1 MLNKSVDLWPVLF
14 LEVKNLLRMHNRKCS
29 WKLAPADKL
38 IFVIRHIEGSVK
50 SVLQVTLLGVRYKL
64 RLLFHLVELCEVSK
78 FNSLVPD
85 ADITDQV
92 THLAIGG
99 FIEVRKHTVFK
110 LGAVIKLLL
119 VSSDFFNDLGTIN
132 VRVPQQVSDL
142 GLVDGHALFV
152 CEVHGLDLVAIPV
165 FKVEIF
171 LLRNLGHLLF
181 DCRGYFE
188 IVENL
193 ILKLLISFSCA
204 TALVVEQVNK
214 FTLFFR
220 SQ

>member
-1 MLNKSVDLWPVLF
+1 MLNKSVDLWPVL
-14 LEVKNLLRMHNRKCS
+14 LLDVKKLFRMRNRKCS

-64 RLLFHLVELCEVSK
+64 RLFFHFVELREVNK
-78 FNSLVPD
+78 FNSLIPN
-85 ADITDQV
+85 ADIIDQV
-92 THLAIGG
+92 THLAIRG
-99 FIEVRKHTVFK
+99 FIEVCKHTVFK
-110 LGAVIKLLL
+110 LGAVVKLFL

-142 GLVDGHALFV
+142 GLVNGHALFF

-165 FKVEIF
+165 LKVEIF
-171 LLRNLGHLLF
+171 LLRDLGHLLL

-188 IVENL
+188 IVDKL
-193 ILKLLISFSCA
+193 ILKLLMSFRCA
-204 TALVVEQVNK
+204 TTLIVEQVNK